1 MLRLAGAVALAP
13 AQLVGVAQPGR
24 ARGSSSTVLEAP
36 AFVSGLDDVAV
47 VGEPIEQRR
56 RHLGIDEDVR
66 PFAES
71 QVGRHHDR
79 GALVEAADQMEQ
91 QLAAGLREGQIT
103 EFVEDDEVE
112 AGETIGKSSLATSA
126 C

>member
-24 ARGSSSTVLEAP
+24 ARGSSSAVLEAP

-56 RHLGIDEDVR
+56 GHLGIDEDVR

-71 QVGRHHDR
+71 QIGCDDDR
-79 GALVEAADQMEQ
+79 GALDY
-91 QLAAGLREGQIT
+91 IT
-103 EFVEDDEVE
+103 TR
-112 AGETIGKSSLATSA
+112 ASA
-126 C
+126 R